1 VEKYKYAPASRD
13 EETVFGAE
21 RPGYGSMS
29 VDKNQIRAWIAY
41 MKERG
46 IRRVCCL
53 LPQEQLD
60 YYQEDLLQIYRSEF
74 GEDRVSW
81 APVQDFHLVQEDT
94 LAETILPFLRQSD
107 EQGEPVVVHCSG
119 GIGRTGHVLAAWLT
133 RGRELPTREALA
145 AVRETGRNPCE
156 AIDAGHAE
164 NDELL
169 ALLGE

>member
-1 VEKYKYAPASRD
+1 MGKFKFAPASRD
-13 EETVFGAE
+13 EKTVFGAQ
-21 RPGYGSMS
+21 RPGYGSLS
-29 VDKNQIRAWIAY
+29 VNEDQIRTWIAY
-41 MKERG
+41 MKEQG

-53 LPQEQLD
+53 LPQEQLG
-60 YYQEDLLQIYRSEF
+60 YYQEDLLQIYQSEF
-74 GEDRVSW
+74 GEDKVCW

-94 LAETILPFLRQSD
+94 LTEAILPFLQQSD

-119 GIGRTGHVLAAWLT
+119 GIGRTGHVLAAWLA
-133 RGRELPTREALA
+133 RGRKLPVKEALT